1 MLKILIYFLKKFFF
15 SSKKEWK
22 RFDNLF
28 MVLGI
33 VISVAILTAALALF
47 QGYQKTLKETI
58 LGFNSHLY
66 IFKDSNSDFTI
77 SEADS
82 LMKLLNKREEVVSS
96 SAIVMAQVMLSKG
109 ERIKGG
115 MIRGIDWKSN
125 TAIDYKNYVQE
136 GDWRLKNPD
145 DVVIGKQL
153 ALNLDLSIGD
163 TLNVIS
169 PLNSSKTVFGI
180 IPLKKKFRVT
190 GIFKSGMFEYDSSY
204 IFMNSLSAS
213 RFTSSPGK
221 LNMIEVKLTPD
232 FIDKA
237 DYEAYVLAS
246 ILGTE
251 YQIRSWIFFNSSLF
265 MLLQIEKYVMIIIL
279 SFLILI
285 ASFNIISTIS
295 ANIIEK
301 KREIGILMAI
311 GMKLPIIKS
320 MFMIKSFLLNS
331 SSILLG
337 MFSGILL
344 GKIITA
350 QTLITLKSDV
360 YFIDKFTVSFPI
372 ENLLLIF
379 FISII
384 IVLISTYV
392 ALRKI
397 NGIEIVEI
405 LRNE

>member
-1 MLKILIYFLKKFFF
+1 MHFLKKFFF

-22 RFDNLF
+22 RFDNIF
-28 MVLGI
+28 MVFGI
-33 VISVAILTAALALF
+33 VISVTVLTAALALF

-66 IFKDSNSDFTI
+66 IFKDSNSNFTR

-82 LMKLLNKREEVVSS
+82 LRKILEMRKEIANT

-115 MIRGIDWKSN
+115 MIRGINWASN
-125 TAIDYKNYVQE
+125 NAIDYKKYVIK
-136 GDWRLKNPD
+136 GDWKLKNPD
-145 DVVIGKQL
+145 DVVVGEQL
-153 ALNLDLSIGD
+153 ANNLDLDIGD

-180 IPLKKKFRVT
+180 IPLKKPVRVV

-204 IFMNSLSAS
+204 LFMNSIPAS
-213 RFTSSPGK
+213 YFTSTPRK

-232 FIDKA
+232 FIEKA
-237 DYEAYVLAS
+237 DYEAYVLTAV
-246 ILGTE
+246 LGAK

-265 MLLQIEKYVMIIIL
+265 MLLKMEKFVMIIIL

-301 KREIGILMAI
+301 KREIGILLAI
-311 GMKLPIIKS
+311 GMKLPIVKS

-331 SSILLG
+331 TSILLG
-337 MFSGILL
+337 MFLGICL
-344 GKIITA
+344 GKFITA

-372 ENLLLIF
+372 ENMLLIF
-379 FISII
+379 VISLT
-384 IVLISTYV
+384 IVLLSTYI

-405 LRNE
+405 LRSE